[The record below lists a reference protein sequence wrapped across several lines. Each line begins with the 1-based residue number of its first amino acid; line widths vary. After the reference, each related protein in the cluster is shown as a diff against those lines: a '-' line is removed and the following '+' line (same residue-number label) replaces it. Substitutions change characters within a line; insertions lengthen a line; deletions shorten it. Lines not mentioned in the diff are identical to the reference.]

1 MAIEIVDL
9 PMKNGDFPSSLCK
22 RLPEGIQ
29 TWRCEIGGLLKNRFI
44 QLSLGFLWIFTIIK
58 YCCKAKYM
66 SQLGWFSISQYEWKV
81 IQKSMVPVTFRKPDI
96 SVIFPLLVY
105 SLLTTNNQGSKP
117 CSKHQALD
125 GRLESHLGR
134 CPLLG
139 LHKVGT
145 ATWWTSQG
153 LKWTLSF
160 VWGLLLKQM

>member
-1 MAIEIVDL
+1 MWNWGL
-9 PMKNGDFPSSLCK
+9 FKKN
-22 RLPEGIQ
+22 Q
-29 TWRCEIGGLLKNRFI
+29 FI
-44 QLSLGFLWIFTIIK
+44 QISLGFLWIFSIIK

-66 SQLGWFSISQYEWKV
+66 SQLGWFFIPNMNG
-81 IQKSMVPVTFRKPDI
+81 KSFKNPWFQSHFATRYLRHI
-96 SVIFPLLVY
+96 PLLVY

-153 LKWTLSF
+153 LKWLY
-160 VWGLLLKQM
+160 LLYGGCYWNKCKLYIYIFMYSLMSLLII